1 LRDSVFEEN
10 EASESGG
17 AVYLSCTK
25 IDISN
30 KVSFSFANLSFYSNK
45 AKIEGGALMILN
57 EYC

>member
-1 LRDSVFEEN
+1 MDSVFEEN

-45 AKIEGGALMILN
+45 A
-57 EYC
+57 